1 MSARFLY
8 SCLSDLRPSPISEP
22 GIRRS
27 KATCTSASRCQGGV
41 SKPGRVFVGGDV
53 HTPTRVVL
61 GKTGHM
67 TVLQALAL
75 AEGAN
80 PTANLHKAKIIRKSE
95 NGNTEVPVDINKIMQ
110 AKAPDVALQA
120 GDILF
125 VPHGAGKSW
134 HKIENLYY
142 DVPPSAPLRDAA
154 PIYMR

>member
-1 MSARFLY
+1 MLARFLFLV
-8 SCLSDLRPSPISEP
+8 CLICAPHPSLSQESGAARPRAPALP
-22 GIRRS
+22 GATGVVS
-27 KATCTSASRCQGGV
+27 KAGS
-41 SKPGRVFVGGDV
+41 VFVVGDV

-61 GKTGHM
+61 EKTGHT
-67 TVLQALAL
+67 TVLQALAQ

-95 NGNTEVPVDINKIMQ
+95 NGGTEIPVDINKMMQ

-125 VPHGAGKSW
+125 VPHSAGKSS

-142 DVPPSAPLRDAA
+142 DAPPSAPLRDAA
-154 PIYMR
+154 PIYIR